1 MSQQFAKDQPAG
13 FNNHVQNIAIV
24 GAGGRVGK
32 FITEAIL
39 KNGKH
44 NLTAITR
51 ADGGSAIPAGIAIKR
66 VDYANQKS
74 IVEAL
79 KGQDALI
86 ITMGVMA
93 PPDQQSNLI
102 EAAAIAGVPWVLP
115 NEFGSAGTNE
125 QAGKDTMLGPMKQAV
140 REQIEKFGRSSW
152 IGIAC
157 SFWYEFSLAGGFYRY
172 GFDFK
177 KKTAIFFDDGLTRI
191 FTSTWPQTGRA
202 VAQLLSLKVL
212 PEDENDTSPCL
223 SNYRNKFVQ
232 ISSFKINQREMLD
245 SILRV
250 TGDKESDWTITKRP
264 VQEVYKEGTEML
276 KAGKRVGFGQLLY
289 ARYFYPD
296 VAGVIESRSN
306 DLDNE
311 KLGLEKEDLDMFTK
325 EAVRLFETGYFDS
338 EFKQLGVE

>member
-1 MSQQFAKDQPAG
+1 MSQQFAKDQPKG
-13 FNNHVQNIAIV
+13 FNNHLQNIAIV
-24 GAGGRVGK
+24 GAGGQIGK

-39 KNGKH
+39 KKGKH

-51 ADGGSAIPAGIAIKR
+51 ADGGSQIPAGVTIQK
-66 VDYANQKS
+66 VDYADQNS

-93 PPDQQSNLI
+93 PPDQQSKLI
-102 EAAAIAGVPWVLP
+102 EAAAIAGVPWVFP
-115 NEFGSAGTNE
+115 NEFGGTGANE
-125 QAGKDTMLGPMKQAV
+125 QAGKDIMLGPMKQAV
-140 REQIEKFGRSSW
+140 REQIEKLGKSSW

-157 SFWYEFSLAGGFYRY
+157 NFWYEFSLAGGFYRY
-172 GFDFK
+172 GFDMK
-177 KKTAIFFDDGLTRI
+177 KKTAIFFDDGLTKI

-202 VAQLLSLKVL
+202 VAQLLALKVL
-212 PEDENDTSPCL
+212 PEDENDTTLCL
-223 SNYRNKFVQ
+223 SNYRNKFMQ
-232 ISSFKINQREMLD
+232 ISSFKISQRDMLD

-250 TGDKESDWTITKRP
+250 TGDKESDWKITKRP

-296 VAGVIESRSN
+296 MAEFIEGRDM

-311 KLGLEKEDLDMFTK
+311 KLGLEKEDLDEFTK